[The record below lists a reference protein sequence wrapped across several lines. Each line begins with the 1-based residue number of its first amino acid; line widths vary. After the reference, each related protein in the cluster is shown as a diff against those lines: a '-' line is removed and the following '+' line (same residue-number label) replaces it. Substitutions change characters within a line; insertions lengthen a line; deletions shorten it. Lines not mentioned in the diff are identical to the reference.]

1 MNGHLGLHTA
11 EKIRAAVA
19 WERWR
24 CGQATAEQITEP
36 LSRSV
41 SAFDHLAEAAG
52 RLYPGIRIST
62 FRSAINR
69 PPPWTH
75 LQIWNLDQWR
85 QHDFAASAAMFRRE
99 LDWVRQEIV
108 ARYPQ
113 PLLPFEDDL
122 LAKPDGARLLL
133 AWDFDGEVPRGLRV
147 NHFPPKAVAA
157 LAEGIAPVPL
167 SGRRLVADHQG
178 DGFWFPLVTDPAAL
192 PLEIGKSYGVRLD
205 YWIVRD
211 VEHLGDWLSAGG
223 RTTAGGWQQDF
234 GARYLGGP
242 AGTRGRLTLR
252 ITPHTWTDLY
262 VYVSLRG
269 PARIELDNL
278 EIWEGTAA
286 GE

>member
-1 MNGHLGLHTA
+1 
-11 EKIRAAVA
+11 
-19 WERWR
+19 
-24 CGQATAEQITEP
+24 
-36 LSRSV
+36 
-41 SAFDHLAEAAG
+41 
-52 RLYPGIRIST
+52 
-62 FRSAINR
+62 
-69 PPPWTH
+69 
-75 LQIWNLDQWR
+75 
-85 QHDFAASAAMFRRE
+85 
-99 LDWVRQEIV
+99 
-108 ARYPQ
+108 
-113 PLLPFEDDL
+113 
-122 LAKPDGARLLL
+122 
-133 AWDFDGEVPRGLRV
+133 V